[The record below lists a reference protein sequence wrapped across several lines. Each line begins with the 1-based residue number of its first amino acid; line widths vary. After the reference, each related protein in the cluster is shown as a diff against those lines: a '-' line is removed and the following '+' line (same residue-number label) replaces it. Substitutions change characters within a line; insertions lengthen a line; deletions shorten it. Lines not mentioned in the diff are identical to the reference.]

1 MGQVQAGVD
10 RAVHWCLT
18 QASRLALAS
27 LLHMRFAAA
36 HALLTWHSPP
46 RLPRTGRPTRY
57 VYAGAMQGG
66 PGGEPRFVG
75 VTKYD
80 LTKVS
85 GSLIVE
91 KGCNRENQ
99 ARAGR
104 PWRLA

>member
-1 MGQVQAGVD
+1 MSDTRKPAG
-10 RAVHWCLT
+10 LG
-18 QASRLALAS
+18 
-27 LLHMRFAAA
+27 FAAA

-46 RLPRTGRPTRY
+46 CLPRTGRPTRY

-80 LTKVS
+80 LTKVR

-91 KGCNRENQ
+91 KGCNGENQ